1 MQYAKTA
8 YNVGFRH
15 HNGRKLIMYIVS
27 IIRSIYAILN
37 REQKT
42 KMLLLQ
48 IFFAFSAVVQ
58 VVGVASIAP
67 FIGIIS
73 NPETIQTNK
82 ALATLY
88 DWGNF
93 NSANDFILGFALLSI
108 AMIVISNGVSAIT
121 LWLQFRFSILLGCS
135 VQYRLFESFIRRDYL
150 FHKSTNYNSLIAT
163 ISSDAPRFVYMV
175 LQPYLLMCS
184 QIFVAIIILVGLLFL
199 DPLIAVGS
207 ALLIGGAYLG
217 TYWIIKKSLKRHGDI
232 ITERNRSVQTI
243 LSESFIGIKDI
254 KLNALEKKYTESYLN
269 VNERGLNSSAYIA
282 LSGDLPR
289 FAIETI
295 SFSAILLFALII
307 LANSSSA
314 SAVSILSIYAI
325 AGYKL
330 LPTMQQIYKSL
341 SSISANGGVVF
352 ELKASLDVVTD
363 VCVPQNVRPLKNIDS
378 ISLQHISYQYPNTHK
393 PALQDISI
401 TFTKGH
407 LNTIA
412 GPSGS
417 GKSTLA
423 DIVLGLLPAASGQ
436 LKVGDLSVQGET
448 LSSYQATIG
457 YVPQHIFILDDSV
470 IANVA
475 FGVSKEDVDL
485 EQVTRAL
492 TFANAMEFVEK
503 LPRGVDTVL
512 GQDGKLLSGGQRQR
526 IGIARA
532 LYRNNKVL
540 ILDEPTSALDI
551 ESEHDLM
558 SLLNQLKT
566 EVLIIVISHRPAAI
580 KLSDRISLI
589 AGGELVANGEYEEL
603 YKDNEYFKSMI
614 EKGFMN

>member
-1 MQYAKTA
+1 
-8 YNVGFRH
+8 
-15 HNGRKLIMYIVS
+15 MYIVS

-73 NPETIQTNK
+73 NPETIQTSK

-93 NSANDFILGFALLSI
+93 KSTNDFILGFAMLSI
-108 AMIVISNGVSAIT
+108 AMIVISNGVSALT
-121 LWLQFRFSILLGCS
+121 LWLQFKFSIYLGCS
-135 VQYRLFESFIRRDYL
+135 IQFQLFDSFIKRDYL
-150 FHKSTNYNSLIAT
+150 FHKSTNYNSLIAAIT
-163 ISSDAPRFVYMV
+163 TDTPRFVYMV

-184 QIFVAIIILVGLLFL
+184 QIFVAMIILGGLLIL
-199 DPLIAVGS
+199 DPMIAIGS
-207 ALLIGGAYLG
+207 ALLIGGAYMG
-217 TYWIIKKSLKRHGDI
+217 TYWVIKKSLKRHGEI
-232 ITERNRSVQTI
+232 ITDRNRMIQTI

-254 KLNALEKKYTESYLN
+254 KLNGLENKYSGRYLA
-269 VNERGLNSSAYIA
+269 VNTQGLNSSAFIA
-282 LSGDLPR
+282 LSGDMPR

-295 SFSAILLFALII
+295 SFSAILLFAIAL
-307 LANSSSA
+307 LGANGSA

-330 LPTMQQIYKSL
+330 LPTMQQIYKSI
-341 SSISANGGVVF
+341 SQISANGGVVMD
-352 ELKASLDVVTD
+352 LKRNLEVVTQ
-363 VCVPQNVRPLKNIDS
+363 VTAPLQRALPLENVESIQLQNIC
-378 ISLQHISYQYPNTHK
+378 YQYPNTNNST
-393 PALQDISI
+393 LNNISLI
-401 TFTKGH
+401 FAKGH

-423 DIVLGLLPAASGQ
+423 DIILGLLPAVSGQ
-436 LKVGDLSVQGET
+436 IKIGDLDVRDEI
-448 LSSYQATIG
+448 LPSYQATIG

-475 FGVSKEDVDL
+475 FGVNKEDVDL
-485 EQVTRAL
+485 EQVARAL

-503 LPRGVDTVL
+503 LPQGLDTVL

-540 ILDEPTSALDI
+540 VLDEPTSALDI

-558 SLLNQLKT
+558 NLLNQLKT
-566 EVLIIVISHRPAAI
+566 EVLVIVISHRPAAI
-580 KLSDRISLI
+580 KLSDRISVIADGHLI
-589 AGGELVANGEYEEL
+589 ANGEYEEL

>member
-1 MQYAKTA
+1 
-8 YNVGFRH
+8 
-15 HNGRKLIMYIVS
+15 MYILK
-27 IIRSIYAILN
+27 IISNIYAVLN
-37 REQKT
+37 KKQKQ

-48 IFFAFSAVVQ
+48 VFFAFSAIVQ
-58 VVGVASIAP
+58 VIGVASIAP

-73 NPETIQTNK
+73 NPATIQSNK
-82 ALATLY
+82 ILATLY
-88 DWGNF
+88 EFGNF
-93 NSANDFILGFALLSI
+93 ESNNEFILGFALLSI

-121 LWLQFRFSILLGCS
+121 LWLQLRFSIYLGS
-135 VQYRLFESFIRRDYL
+135 SLQFQLFEKFINRDYL
-150 FHKSTNYNSLIAT
+150 FHKSTNYNQLISI
-163 ISSDAPRFVYMV
+163 ISADAPRFIYMV
-175 LQPYLLMCS
+175 LQPYLMMCS
-184 QIFVAIIILVGLLFL
+184 QAFIATIILVGLLFL
-199 DPLIAVGS
+199 DPIIAIGS

-217 TYWIIKKSLKRHGDI
+217 TYWIIKKSLKRHGEI
-232 ITERNRSVQTI
+232 ITARNRSIQAL

-254 KLNALEKKYTESYLN
+254 KLSGLEAKYTESYRCTN
-269 VNERGLNSSAYIA
+269 QRGLDSSAYIA

-295 SFSAILLFALII
+295 SFSAILLFAI
-307 LANSSSA
+307 LLFSSSN
-314 SAVSILSIYAI
+314 SANVVSILSIYAI

-330 LPTMQQIYKSL
+330 LPTMQQIYKSI
-341 SSISANGGVVF
+341 SSISAHGSVVL
-352 ELKASLDVVTD
+352 ELKANLDAITQESAQVRVEPMKNIGAITL
-363 VCVPQNVRPLKNIDS
+363 QNV
-378 ISLQHISYQYPNTHK
+378 SYQYPKTNK
-393 PALQDISI
+393 LALDDVSIS
-401 TFTKGH
+401 FMQGQ

-423 DIVLGLLPAASGQ
+423 DIILGLLPPASGQ
-436 LKVGDLSVQGET
+436 LAANNLPIQGE
-448 LSSYQATIG
+448 LLRAYQGTIG

-475 FGVSKEDVDL
+475 FGVDKENIDI
-485 EQVTRAL
+485 EQVKQAL
-492 TFANAMEFVEK
+492 INANAMEFVEK
-503 LPRGVDTVL
+503 LPKGLETGL

-558 SLLNQLKT
+558 SLLNQLKK

-580 KLSDRISLI
+580 KLSDRISVIADGKLI
-589 AGGELVANGEYEEL
+589 ANGEYSQL
-603 YKDNEYFKSMI
+603 YAESEYFKSMI